1 MTPKQLNEQSMDR
14 LLAAQNPWGRARL
27 NARVNRRRLAWL
39 AVVNATFF
47 LKRALDIVGSFFALL
62 LFAPVFA
69 GIAVLVKLD
78 GGPVFFHQTRVGLN
92 GRTFR
97 MLKFRSMCVDAEARL
112 AALLSQNEKASGV
125 TFKMKDDPRITRIG
139 RLLRKSS
146 LDELPQFWNVLRGH
160 MSLVGPRPPIVREVA
175 LYSQADRRRLL
186 VKPGITGL
194 WQVGERLGGVFEI
207 GDRNAID
214 FPEQVSLD
222 VRYIESQ
229 SLGKDLWLLAKT
241 VPAIL
246 FGRGM

>member
-97 MLKFRSMCVDAEARL
+97 MLKFRSRDANAACVNVSAQLAWNTYNHSMYASYTNYTRKRRSLLQVFTAYPTKGYLNLFHPRVAPRL
-112 AALLSQNEKASGV
+112 PSCY
-125 TFKMKDDPRITRIG
+125 P
-139 RLLRKSS
+139 
-146 LDELPQFWNVLRGH
+146 
-160 MSLVGPRPPIVREVA
+160 
-175 LYSQADRRRLL
+175 
-186 VKPGITGL
+186 
-194 WQVGERLGGVFEI
+194 
-207 GDRNAID
+207 
-214 FPEQVSLD
+214 
-222 VRYIESQ
+222 
-229 SLGKDLWLLAKT
+229 
-241 VPAIL
+241 
-246 FGRGM
+246 